1 MVRIRR
7 GKYSGKGTARVMR
20 EVEYYKSE
28 NGYSGALYGEST
40 MSIFDRTGREVL
52 HTGFR
57 NINTLEE
64 LIEEVEHFP
73 EHQKIMF
80 GDKK

>member
-1 MVRIRR
+1 MINIKV
-7 GKYSGKGTARVMR
+7 KSGKGTARVMR
-20 EVEYYKSE
+20 ETEYYKSE

-52 HTGFR
+52 HTAFR
-57 NINTLEE
+57 EINTLEE

-73 EHQKIMF
+73 EFVKTIH